1 MKITKENYEA
11 YLLDLWEGNLSE
23 EEERMLNDFL
33 AAHPELNDD
42 EALFLQDDVSLTMP
56 DDDFDKSSIT
66 FDTINE
72 NNATY
77 FFIAYHEGDLSTE
90 EQLKVETFVNEHPKF
105 AKEFEQYG
113 RAKMPAENTEFDKS
127 LIAYDSV
134 TENNATNLFIA
145 YHEGDL
151 SSEMQ
156 ANVETFVKAN
166 PAYQTQFDQFKRAKL
181 PTETISFP
189 NKDVLLAGKIN
200 TGGRIISLQQRNW
213 IIGIAAASIAAFIWV
228 ISPNPNTVDARYA
241 LEQQQLQRIENYDV
255 DPINFTIGTVEG
267 QTAFANTYLAEDQK
281 GSVNKEKRNNKS
293 LDFELPVLP
302 IKKGSLASVKA
313 DQLNT
318 IILKLNPQ
326 ENTGDV
332 AEASTNNAVATQPEE
347 IPTILEY
354 TAAYLKRKKV
364 LDSENKPDLKNILN
378 STLAGVNNDQPVLA
392 TNDEGGSKRTVFQ
405 LGSFK
410 FEKISKK

>member
-11 YLLDLWEGNLSE
+11 YLLDLWEGNLSA

-90 EQLKVETFVNEHPKF
+90 EQLE
-105 AKEFEQYG
+105 
-113 RAKMPAENTEFDKS
+113 
-127 LIAYDSV
+127 
-134 TENNATNLFIA
+134 
-145 YHEGDL
+145 
-151 SSEMQ
+151 
-156 ANVETFVKAN
+156 VETFVKAN

-181 PTETISFP
+181 PIETISFP
-189 NKDVLLAGKIN
+189 NKGALLAGKTT

-213 IIGIAAASIAAFIWV
+213 IIGIAAASIAAFTWV

-241 LEQQQLQRIENYDV
+241 QEQQQLQRIENYDV
-255 DPINFTIGTVEG
+255 NPINFNTENVED
-267 QTAFANTYLAEDQK
+267 QNPLVNTYLAGDQT

-293 LDFELPVLP
+293 LDFELPDLP

-326 ENTGDV
+326 ENKENV
-332 AEASTNNAVATQPEE
+332 AEASTNNTVATQPEE

-364 LDSENKPDLKNILN
+364 LDNENKPDLKNILN